1 MRLNTHLIRSERPG
15 YFRISFLSVREW
27 PIDGDGDGDIVPR
40 DEPTVPL
47 CIPPFGPA
55 VPLFMPDFDVS
66 FDDGLTLGLESLL
79 APAAVPEPAPAPA
92 TPGVFCAKAAPEIIV
107 RQVAAMR
114 SFFI

>member
-1 MRLNTHLIRSERPG
+1 MLPLSIRPW
-15 YFRISFLSVREW
+15 L
-27 PIDGDGDGDIVPR
+27 GDVDGDIVPC

-47 CIPPFGPA
+47 CIPPFGA

-92 TPGVFCAKAAPEIIV
+92 TPWVFCATAAPEIIV